1 MINER
6 ADRTLLT
13 SSNNIV
19 GKIDEIAN
27 SYMKTS
33 GDGTL

>member
-13 SSNNIV
+13 SSNIV

-33 GDGTL
+33 EDGTL